1 MMRSLKNL
9 VRTAAP
15 ERCWSGVCC
24 RPAARIFR
32 VVPSFKR
39 GMTLVEVVL
48 ALGVVSV
55 AIVPLIGLLALGLNT
70 SSDSNDDAAKARIIG
85 FVQSDLR
92 SRNYE
97 TNAWTATNDTALTK
111 LNSTLYFDVRG
122 NWVSSDVPTG
132 ANAARAVFSTS
143 FADVLPSA
151 QGGVSYKILIRWPYP
166 AFGQQASIPCRLFRY
181 E

>member
-1 MMRSLKNL
+1 
-9 VRTAAP
+9 
-15 ERCWSGVCC
+15 
-24 RPAARIFR
+24 
-32 VVPSFKR
+32 
-39 GMTLVEVVL
+39 MTLVEVVL

-97 TNAWTATNDTALTK
+97 TNAWTTNDTALTK

-122 NWVSSDVPTG
+122 NWVSSEVPTG

-143 FADVLPSA
+143 FTDVSSA
-151 QGGVSYKILIRWPYP
+151 QGRVSYKIWIRWPYP
-166 AFGQQASIPCRLFRY
+166 AFGQEAFIPGRLFRY